1 MKKLKIKKI
10 RLVPGSEQTHL
21 ANMLGGGWVC
31 RRGGGAVTNGST
43 IWCEGSVCCF
53 LI

>member
-1 MKKLKIKKI
+1 MTKLKIKKI

-21 ANMLGGGWVC
+21 TNMLGGGWVC
-31 RRGGGAVTNGST
+31 RRASGVTNGST
-43 IWCEGSVCCF
+43 IWCEGEVCCF